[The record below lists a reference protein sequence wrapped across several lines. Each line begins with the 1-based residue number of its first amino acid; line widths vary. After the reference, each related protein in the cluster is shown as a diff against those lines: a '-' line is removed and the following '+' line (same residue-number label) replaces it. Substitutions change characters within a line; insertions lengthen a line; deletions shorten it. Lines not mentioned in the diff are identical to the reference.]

1 MGENARMARKRNANK
16 LAARRKGVYR
26 EQATHRWHDEGGYA
40 SDADAHDDGRYERD
54 YAYRRSLMAE
64 GGFHDESAPQVNR
77 YNRASSSGRYDA
89 QISKRNKRDRRYGIV
104 RKLLVAAALV
114 LALGAGGAF
123 AYVNY
128 LNGNL
133 SSGLDSALDQR
144 LVKTDLVKEPFY
156 MLLMGTDASLER
168 EEDPTYAE
176 SFRTDT
182 IVLARIDPV
191 GKKVT
196 LVSLPRDTWVDMEE
210 DGIQKLNA
218 TYAIGG
224 ASAAVEEVSDLSGV
238 GISHFCL
245 VDMDGLK
252 QVVDALGGIEVDVP
266 MTIDD
271 VDAGGHVDSGLHT
284 LNGDE
289 ALILCRARAAYEDVG
304 AGDSFRAANQRLV
317 LQAIADKILASDV
330 GTIADT
336 VTTLSNYVTTDL
348 TVREIVSLAQA
359 FQGMDAGSDMYTA
372 SMPTYSE
379 YIDELWYEIIDDEAW
394 QSMMSRVDR
403 GLPPTD
409 STEIDAVT
417 GTVLANAGDESSGS
431 GNAEITK
438 SGLINVRNGTSQD
451 GLGDAISQTLQ
462 ERGYTVIDVAN
473 ADADTYETSMV
484 IYTENRQEAEAR
496 QIAEA
501 IGGAEVF
508 QNDGSYVTHDD
519 FLVVVGADKLS

>member
-1 MGENARMARKRNANK
+1 MARKRNANK
-16 LAARRKGVYR
+16 STARRKGTYR
-26 EQATHRWHDEGGYA
+26 KQAMHRSYDDYGHT
-40 SDADAHDDGRYERD
+40 SDADTYDD
-54 YAYRRSLMAE
+54 AYRRPLGPQ
-64 GGFHDESAPQVNR
+64 GGFSDESAPQANR
-77 YNRASSSGRYDA
+77 YDRASSGRRYGE
-89 QISKRNKRDRRYGIV
+89 QISKRNRRDRRYGIV
-104 RKLLVAAALV
+104 CKLLVAVALA
-114 LALGAGGAF
+114 LALGVGGAF

-133 SSGLDSALDQR
+133 STGLDSALNQQ

-156 MLLMGTDASLER
+156 MLLLGTDASLER

-182 IVLARIDPV
+182 IVLARVDPV
-191 GKKVT
+191 SKKVT
-196 LVSLPRDTWVDMEE
+196 LVSLPRDTRIDMEE
-210 DGIQKLNA
+210 NGIQKLNA

-266 MTIDD
+266 MAIDD

-359 FQGMDAGSDMYTA
+359 FQGMDAGSSMYTA

-379 YIDELWYEIIDDEAW
+379 YIDELWYEIVDDEAW

-409 STEIDAVT
+409 STEVDVVT
-417 GTVLANAGDESSGS
+417 GTVLANAGDESDGS

-438 SGLINVRNGTSQD
+438 DGLINVRNGTSQD

-462 ERGYTVIDVAN
+462 EQGYTVVDVAN

-496 QIAEA
+496 QIAA
-501 IGGAEVF
+501 AMGGAEVF
-508 QNDGSYVTHDD
+508 QNDGSYTTHDD
-519 FLVVVGADKLS
+519 FLVVVGADKIS